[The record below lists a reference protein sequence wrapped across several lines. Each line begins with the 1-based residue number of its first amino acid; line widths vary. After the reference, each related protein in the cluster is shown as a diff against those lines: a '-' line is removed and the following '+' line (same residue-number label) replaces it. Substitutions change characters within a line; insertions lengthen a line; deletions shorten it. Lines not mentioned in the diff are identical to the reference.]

1 MSAEPIANEVW
12 RAMAAVVFDNRDAWK
27 RDVIETSG
35 LPFSRIRVLRRLA
48 KRPMTAKEIAEAAT
62 MDAPATSVAVS
73 DLEDRGLVVRE
84 TNPNNRRCK
93 VISLT
98 EEGRR
103 AVASIEAVEDPAPR
117 PFAALSREELTTL
130 QAILEKLS
138 TDAGENP
145 SAGPRHGDGPPR

>member
-1 MSAEPIANEVW
+1 MSADQSLADDVW
-12 RAMAAVVFDNRDAWK
+12 RAMASVVFDNRDAWK

-48 KRPMTAKEIAEAAT
+48 RRPMTAKEIAEAAT
-62 MDAPATSVAVS
+62 MDAPATSVAVN

-84 TNPNNRRCK
+84 TNPSNRRCK

-103 AVASIEAVEDPAPR
+103 TVASIERVEDPAPQ
-117 PFAALSREELTTL
+117 PFAALSDEELQTL
-130 QAILEKLS
+130 ETILAKL
-138 TDAGENP
+138 TAG
-145 SAGPRHGDGPPR
+145 

>member
-1 MSAEPIANEVW
+1 
-12 RAMAAVVFDNRDAWK
+12 MASVVFDNRDAWK

-62 MDAPATSVAVS
+62 MDAPATSVAVN

-98 EEGRR
+98 
-103 AVASIEAVEDPAPR
+103 D
-117 PFAALSREELTTL
+117 
-130 QAILEKLS
+130 
-138 TDAGENP
+138 
-145 SAGPRHGDGPPR
+145 